1 MSKKNVKNEAYPII
15 NTLECKECER
25 CVLSCRKGLLK
36 MSNSLNE
43 RGYHYVEYIGEGCTG
58 CGNCYY
64 TCPEPLAIEV
74 HIPKKSKDKKK
85 KEEEVEWQR
94 SSLKETQPL

>member
-1 MSKKNVKNEAYPII
+1 MPKNKDKKEAYPVI
-15 NTLECKECER
+15 NALECKECER
-25 CVLSCRKGLLK
+25 CILSCRKGLLK
-36 MSNSLNE
+36 MGKTLNE

-74 HIPKKSKDKKK
+74 HKPSKNKKKVK
-85 KEEEVEWQR
+85 KEEIEWQR
-94 SSLKETQPL
+94 SLSKETRQL